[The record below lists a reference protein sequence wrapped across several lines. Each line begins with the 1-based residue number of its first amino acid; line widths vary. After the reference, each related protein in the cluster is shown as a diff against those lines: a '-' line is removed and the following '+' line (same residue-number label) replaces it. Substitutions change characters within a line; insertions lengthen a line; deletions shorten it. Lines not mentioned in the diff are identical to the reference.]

1 MCNAGEH
8 LLRADKQEEAGS
20 YFRRARGVAEAHGFF
35 SVECRACKNLG
46 KVAMLERR
54 PEEGVEMLRHAL
66 VGLAT
71 LIPKPETRNPNPPN
85 PNPPAAASLVENPDS
100 NHEMDALR
108 ELIGA
113 LIMIN
118 ASSII
123 TGHLVEEVSPHHQPS
138 EVNQIAMWRL
148 VGDCL
153 GRCTSDVYYTG
164 EINF

>member
-71 LIPKPETRNPNPPN
+71 LIPKPETRNPKPEPPK
-85 PNPPAAASLVENPDS
+85 PKPSRSGVAGREPRQQPRDGRAARADRRAHHDQREQHHHRAPRRGGESSPPAFRSEPNRDVE
-100 NHEMDALR
+100 
-108 ELIGA
+108 
-113 LIMIN
+113 
-118 ASSII
+118 
-123 TGHLVEEVSPHHQPS
+123 TGGRLPGEVH
-138 EVNQIAMWRL
+138 I
-148 VGDCL
+148 
-153 GRCTSDVYYTG
+153 
-164 EINF
+164 